1 MFGERL
7 AKHAATVETQLDQ
20 AMAPMGDT
28 PVVQG
33 MRYALRGGKRLRAF
47 LVMQS
52 AAIYDVPQSQ
62 SIWPA
67 AAIEAIHAYSLVHD
81 DLPCMDDDDLR
92 RGQPTVHKKWDHAT
106 AVLVGDALQ
115 SLGFE
120 LVLDPQCSPLADL
133 RSDLA
138 LRLARAAGAA
148 GMVLGQ
154 AQDIAAE
161 TAPTPLDLMQVTE
174 LQRHKTG
181 ALFSW
186 SAQAGAILA
195 QEDPAPLAKY
205 SAALGLGFQI
215 TDDIL
220 DVEGDP
226 KKTGKRLNK
235 DAEAGKATFVSLLGL
250 KGAKERAKE
259 LISEACD
266 AVTPLGIKA
275 EPLQHCAK
283 FIISRES

>member
-52 AAIYDVPQSQ
+52 AAIYDLPQSQ

-92 RGQPTVHKKWDHAT
+92 RGQPTVHKKWDQAT

-115 SLGFE
+115 ALGFE
-120 LVLDPQCSPLADL
+120 LVLNPQCSAVADL
-133 RSDLA
+133 RADLA

-161 TAPTPLDLMQVTE
+161 TAPTPLDLTQITE
-174 LQRHKTG
+174 LQQGKTG
-181 ALFSW
+181 ALMSW

-195 QEDPAPLAKY
+195 QQDPTPLAKY

-226 KKTGKRLNK
+226 EKTGKRLNK
-235 DAEAGKATFVSLLGL
+235 DAKAGKATFVSLLGL
-250 KGAKERAKE
+250 DGAKERAKQ

-275 EPLQHCAK
+275 EPLQQCAK
-283 FIISRES
+283 FIISRER

>member
-1 MFGERL
+1 MFGEQL

-52 AAIYDVPQSQ
+52 AAIYDLPHSQ

-92 RGQPTVHKKWDHAT
+92 RGQPTVHKKWDQAT

-120 LVLDPQCSPLADL
+120 LVLNPQCSPVSDL
-133 RSDLA
+133 RADLA

-161 TAPTPLDLMQVTE
+161 TAPTPLDLAQITE
-174 LQRHKTG
+174 LQQGKTG
-181 ALFSW
+181 ALMSW

-195 QEDPAPLAKY
+195 QQDPAPLAKY

-226 KKTGKRLNK
+226 EKTGKRLNK
-235 DAEAGKATFVSLLGL
+235 DAKAGKATFVSLLGL
-250 KGAKERAKE
+250 DGAKERAKQ

-275 EPLQHCAK
+275 EPLQQCAK
-283 FIISRES
+283 FIISRER

>member
-1 MFGERL
+1 MFRERL
-7 AKHAATVETQLDQ
+7 AQHAAIIQTHLDQ
-20 AMAPMGDT
+20 TMTPMGDA

-52 AAIYDVPQSQ
+52 AAIYDLPHSQ

-92 RGQPTVHKKWDHAT
+92 RGQPTVHKKWDQAT

-120 LVLDPQCSPLADL
+120 LVLNPRCSPITDL
-133 RSDLA
+133 RADLA
-138 LRLARAAGAA
+138 LRLARAAGGT

-161 TAPTPLDLMQVTE
+161 TAPNPLDLSQITE
-174 LQRHKTG
+174 LQCRKTG
-181 ALFSW
+181 ALMSW

-195 QEDPAPLAKY
+195 QEDPAPLAQY
-205 SAALGLGFQI
+205 SASLGLGFQI

-226 KKTGKRLNK
+226 EKTGKRLNK
-235 DAEAGKATFVSLLGL
+235 DTKAGKATFVSLLGL
-250 KGAKERAKE
+250 DGAKKRAKE

-266 AVTPLGIKA
+266 AVTPLGVKA